1 MDDILE
7 PALVRQRKMKRLAK
21 ALFALAVLAVVLPV
35 LMGLLGNNLAVPV
48 SLLAAV
54 LIIVGVII
62 WIRSDPA
69 YARALQKRNPRR

>member
-1 MDDILE
+1 MDDIAE
-7 PALVRQRKMKRLAK
+7 PALIRQRKMKRLAK

-48 SLLAAV
+48 SLLVAILMIA
-54 LIIVGVII
+54 GVIT
-62 WIRSDPA
+62 WTRSDPA